1 MRRLAVLFTLILSAL
16 ALGLSTGHAAGAGP
30 AIMRILPETFK
41 VQGAAGGTLV
51 APVYINDAKDV
62 GGFEFEVRFDGSLLT
77 AEDVVEG
84 DFLSYGGGY
93 TACAPSMGEGVA
105 HLGCVLLGGTG
116 VSGSGLLGYVRLS
129 FNEEFAGDLELLLM
143 ECEAADADGDALAVG
158 TCGGALVTASP
169 VPPAVPMSMS
179 PASTMLQGTPGE
191 TFTVDVGIAD
201 VTDLGG
207 LEFAVEF
214 DDAVLNVSDIREG
227 PFLASLGGDTVCAEN
242 GFAQSPS
249 SSRATFACV
258 VFGYNQAP
266 DGSGT
271 IAHVDFVVKAP
282 FGGTTAL
289 TLTDCEVADIDGFNI
304 PVSQCAGGAA
314 QSSPTPTPTA
324 TATPTPPPPVGGV
337 SLDPADGVL
346 GARQPANEGSAWPA
360 LAAALGAGAIVI
372 AAGAWL
378 GWRRARS

>member
-1 MRRLAVLFTLILSAL
+1 MRRLAVLFALTLL
-16 ALGLSTGHAAGAGP
+16 AAAVCPWPGTAAGAGP

-62 GGFEFEVRFDGSLLT
+62 GGFSFEVRFDGSLLT
-77 AEDVVEG
+77 AEEVVED
-84 DFLSYGGGY
+84 DFLSYGGGD
-93 TACAPSMGEGVA
+93 TACATSIAEGVA
-105 HLGCVLLGGTG
+105 RLGCILLGGTG

-129 FNEEFAGDLELLLM
+129 FNEEFVGKVELLLM
-143 ECEAADADGDALAVG
+143 GCEAADPDGDTLAVDV
-158 TCGGALVTASP
+158 CGDASVTASP

-179 PASTMLQGTPGE
+179 PASTTLQGLPGE
-191 TFTVDVGIAD
+191 MFTVDVDMAD

-207 LEFAVEF
+207 FEFAVEF

-227 PFLASLGGDTVCAEN
+227 PFLGSLGGDTVCIEN

-249 SSRATFACV
+249 SSRATFACAV
-258 VFGYNQAP
+258 SGYNQAP

-282 FGGTTAL
+282 FSGATAL

-304 PVSQCAGGAA
+304 PVSQCAGAAA
-314 QSSPTPTPTA
+314 QSTPTPTPTL
-324 TATPTPPPPVGGV
+324 TPTPPPAVGGM
-337 SLDPADGVL
+337 SLDPADGAR
-346 GARQPANEGSAWPA
+346 GAWSDSAWPA
-360 LAAALGAGAIVI
+360 LAAIFGLGALVVS
-372 AAGAWL
+372 AAWF
-378 GWRRARS
+378 GWRRAGS